1 MVKWSGF
8 ELASVISQQSMS
20 ESRRN
25 GSYQTLPPANFQRCG
40 PYRFELFKR
49 GSRRYE
55 KVSYPLRCG
64 VYHEID
70 GPSAVLHF
78 DLNYHPIRLIGKQ
91 KDWPH
96 PQEWLKRS
104 IGDDWIYYST
114 GGYTGVFETTGEFY
128 LPNLPY
134 VTNNHLGGKPLDQEP
149 IRSLIE
155 GWPAEIDG
163 IAASCSGCSEDI
175 DLLIDRIKK
184 CTPAFLAERGD
195 GLHRIISGPVSVLP
209 PDTRHV
215 DYQVVPL
222 NISLGCLYKCSFC
235 RIKNYRTFTQLTLA
249 EIEAQLDRLQSLLA
263 HDLVNFNSIFLGQH
277 DGLNCTPSL
286 LCGAVESAHRK
297 LDLESSYLDDT
308 NTFLFGSVGSLC
320 AAEEKL
326 FDDLDASPGRV
337 FINIGL
343 ESADQ
348 ATLDLLG
355 KPLKAEEVRMA
366 FDLIQAINERYRS
379 IEITANFVTDPDL
392 PESHYQTMMELIRD
406 QVKAPRDKGCIYLS
420 PLRFDDPSRARLF
433 DFYKIKRLSRLPLF
447 MYTIQRL

>member
-1 MVKWSGF
+1 MPESSPKG
-8 ELASVISQQSMS
+8 ISRAIPPPR
-20 ESRRN
+20 SRRC
-25 GSYQTLPPANFQRCG
+25 GSYH
-40 PYRFELFKR
+40 FELFKQ

-64 VYHEID
+64 VYHEIA
-70 GPSAVLHF
+70 GANAVLHF
-78 DLNYHPIRLIGKQ
+78 DLNYQPIRLIGKQ

-96 PQEWLKRS
+96 PQEWLKRT

-134 VTNNHLGGKPLDQEP
+134 VTNNYLGGKPLEQEP

-155 GWPAEIDG
+155 GWPAEIDR
-163 IAASCSGCSEDI
+163 IDASCRGYSDEI
-175 DLLIDRIKK
+175 DLLIDRIQQR
-184 CTPAFLAERGD
+184 TPASLAERGNH
-195 GLHRIISGPVSVLP
+195 LHCIVNGPVSVLP

-222 NISLGCLYKCSFC
+222 NVSRGCLYKCSFC
-235 RIKNYRTFTQLTLA
+235 RVKNNRTFSELTLA
-249 EIEAQLDRLQSLLA
+249 EVDAQLDSLRTLLA
-263 HDLVNFNSIFLGQH
+263 DDLVNFNSIFLGQH
-277 DGLNCTPSL
+277 DGLNCAPSL

-297 LDLESSYLDDT
+297 LDLETSYLDDS

-320 AAEEKL
+320 TAEETL
-326 FDDLDASPGRV
+326 FDDLNKLPGRV

-348 ATLDLLG
+348 KTLDLLG
-355 KPLKAEEVRMA
+355 KPLKAEEVSAA
-366 FDLIQAINERYRS
+366 FHLMQTINERHCS
-379 IEITANFVTDPDL
+379 VELTANFVTGPDL
-392 PESHYQTMMELIRD
+392 PESHYQALVELIRD
-406 QVKAPRDKGCIYLS
+406 QVKRPRDKGCIYLS
-420 PLRFDDPSRARLF
+420 PLHFGDPSRARLF
-433 DFYKIKRLSRLPLF
+433 DFYKIKRLSRLPLY